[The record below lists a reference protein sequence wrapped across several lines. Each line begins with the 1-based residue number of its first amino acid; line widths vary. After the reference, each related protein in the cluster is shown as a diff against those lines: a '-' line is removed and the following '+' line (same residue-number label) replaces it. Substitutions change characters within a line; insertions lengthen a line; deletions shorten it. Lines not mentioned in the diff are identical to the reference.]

1 MRARFSHEDGVAL
14 ILALYLTAAL
24 SVVGAGLMFLSQV
37 ETYSS
42 ANYRVMSQ
50 ARYGAEAGVYKAA
63 HYLLT
68 AYTPPST
75 SNATDPLAAY
85 DMTHSPVQYQ
95 GRPVV
100 LSTIRGTA
108 SNYPSTAVTTAF
120 LNTTAG
126 SLDLY
131 PGSVAYTA
139 SATMVAMRQVN
150 GQTVIT
156 WQITADGIVA
166 GARPA
171 TVEVTATLE
180 KQVVRATGNAYA
192 VFATADTCG
201 ALSWNKSSTDSF
213 DSSNPY
219 APAKHDDDDDDDDHD
234 HDGDGDHDDDDDHD
248 DHDDDGDHDHDG
260 DDDHDDDD
268 HDDDDDDRG
277 RSVSRSSGRG
287 GEGSD
292 EGDDS
297 RGHDRDDDDDDDDDH
312 DDDDHDDESRDGRP
326 VLSDSDGNVGTN
338 GNLSANNSS
347 VINGTLS
354 TPRTGVGNCSSGGVS
369 AQTTNGGATVTDGLV
384 HLSQEVT
391 MATPAVTGTL
401 PDPKQKI
408 KITDKSGCPSGVKGC
423 GKGSSG
429 QLTFSSGSAI
439 EPATYGDI
447 QLTSGATLHLQAG
460 VYNINSL
467 KVDNASQIVVD
478 SGPVTINIVGAQD
491 SNPFQLNS
499 STIQGGSAS
508 TKWDP
513 SQLTINYAGKDDFKL
528 DNDAV
533 LVGRINAP
541 NARLMVNKSEV
552 YGSVVGR
559 TVDLNNSAKIHY
571 DRKLGTAAPST
582 YTVGADMLTSFSWK
596 KY

>member
-1 MRARFSHEDGVAL
+1 MRERFSNEDGVAL

-85 DMTHSPVQYQ
+85 DMSRSPVQYQ

-120 LNTTAG
+120 LNTAAG

-201 ALSWNKSSTDSF
+201 ALSWNKSSSDSF

-219 APAKHDDDDDDDDHD
+219 APAKHDDDDDDDD
-234 HDGDGDHDDDDDHD
+234 
-248 DHDDDGDHDHDG
+248 DHDHDG

-268 HDDDDDDRG
+268 DDHDHDDHDEDDDDDRS

-297 RGHDRDDDDDDDDDH
+297 RGHDRDDDDDDHDGDDD
-312 DDDDHDDESRDGRP
+312 DDESRDGKP
-326 VLSDSDGNVGTN
+326 VISDSDGNVGTN

-369 AQTTNGGATVTDGLV
+369 AQTTNGGATVTGGLV
-384 HLSQEVT
+384 HLSQQVT
-391 MATPAVTGTL
+391 MATPALTGTL

-408 KITDKSGCPSGVKGC
+408 KVTDKSGCPSGVKGC
-423 GKGSSG
+423 AKGSSG

-439 EPATYGDI
+439 EPAAYGDI
-447 QLTSGATLHLQAG
+447 QLTSGASLHLQAG

-467 KVDNASQIVVD
+467 KVDNASQIIVD

-499 STIQGGSAS
+499 STIQGGSDS

-541 NARLMVNKSEV
+541 NARLMINKSEV